1 MKTVWIYADKTVGD
15 ANLKVFESPGVF
27 ERWKETNDPDA
38 VAIEYVV
45 IEAGNVN
52 RFRLRPQRTATTQ
65 DSSTVRAK

>member
-1 MKTVWIYADKTVGD
+1 MRTVWIYTDKPVGED
-15 ANLKVFESPGVF
+15 NLKVFESPGVF

-38 VAIEYVV
+38 VATEYVV

-65 DSSTVRAK
+65 DLSTVRAK